1 MEEET
6 DELNEKIKAQINT
19 LEDKLKVIK
28 ERKREKK
35 TPRENYTTP

>member
-35 TPRENYTTP
+35 HQEKTI

>member
-28 ERKREKK
+28 ERKREK
-35 TPRENYTTP
+35 TPRESYTMP